1 MFTCLFAKHLI
12 LSNNLDEV
20 ERDDTDPR
28 GEMTSDLLAL
38 ATPGNKVAY
47 LPLPKNL
54 QSFISNDLHT
64 SISTEDQKVAL
75 DQEVASA

>member
-1 MFTCLFAKHLI
+1 
-12 LSNNLDEV
+12 
-20 ERDDTDPR
+20 
-28 GEMTSDLLAL
+28 MTNDLLAL

-64 SISTEDQKVAL
+64 SIPTEDQKVAL
-75 DQEVASA
+75 DQEVASAGLTYYRQPPTPKDGNCLFHTQ